1 MEGQEMKRRPL
12 DRNARSLEPETQL
25 SENIVK
31 KRSSRVPF
39 VSQCRTSPSDCVVA

>member
-1 MEGQEMKRRPL
+1 MEDHEMKRRPL

-31 KRSSRVPF
+31 EARVASIICQP
-39 VSQCRTSPSDCVVA
+39 V